1 MNKLAS
7 PDRGESAS
15 LFGKAAHTVAVDT
28 NHRDRI
34 GRAMESYYV
43 QRDGRQNLFADY
55 EAARNEAARVR
66 EHVVSHLDTYLD
78 QFVRNATGRGI
89 KVYWATTGEEACEYV
104 LSVAAARGAKHV
116 IKSKMMTSEEIEL
129 NTALEKAGLHVVES
143 DLGEYIVQLRE
154 EPPYHFVFPAMH
166 LSRQQSSTLFSDKLG
181 TAPTDE
187 SEELVQ
193 IARRVLRDGFL
204 QADVGI
210 T

>member
-15 LFGKAAHTVAVDT
+15 LFGKAAHTVAADA

-55 EAARNEAARVR
+55 EAARVR

-78 QFVRNATGRGI
+78 QFVRNGTGRGI

-116 IKSKMMTSEEIEL
+116 IKSKTMTSKEIEL

-166 LSRQQSSTLFSDKLG
+166 LSRQQTSTLFSDKLG

-193 IARRVLRDGFL
+193 IARRVLRDEFL
-204 QADVGI
+204 QADVSI